1 MVILVGVLVMRKG
14 RDEAK
19 GEAAVNPW
27 VRASDGVGVTI
38 ALSARIAYF
47 AQIAY
52 FVQISL

>member
-47 AQIAY
+47 AQI
-52 FVQISL
+52 SL

>member
-19 GEAAVNPW
+19 GEAAVNLW

-38 ALSARIAYF
+38 ALSARIVLS
-47 AQIAY
+47 AQTY
-52 FVQISL
+52 